1 MAATTVRRL
10 LAVGGFVALE
20 NAVEATGVGAIL
32 PSPLVGMFGL
42 FGVLLCLDKCG
53 YGSIANLMFQCSEP
67 GYRFLFKW
75 APVFFTPSLIK
86 LPLVEEPITG
96 AEFLRLVVLLFVG
109 ALLQMALV
117 ATVANF
123 LGSLAPASKVK
134 DEAEDAVQ
142 ELPGMTPKNVEPYP
156 RPGIPYKR
164 RWLPVYA
171 VIMLAALIFLKLGHQ
186 SRLVESAFIM
196 SATLLAFVV
205 GNCAGPT
212 FKTLMPPVFVGV
224 FGGWLAI
231 ALWAREDDVES
242 FHDVL
247 VRYSNPGGGGPVLS
261 RLLNPLVISLGL
273 VLFERR
279 HLLQRDSTVIV
290 GTAGI
295 AAVTGL
301 FGSVLLARVLAL
313 PRGLAHS
320 TTPRFCQAALA
331 LTVAGSLKASPPLAA
346 AIVVSSCSI
355 GVVISKPLMSWLKME
370 GSRERG
376 LSVGGVAHVLG
387 TVSLASWDKDA
398 ARSALLCFQCGRLRS
413 GGHVGEAGSKMAHR
427 YLCEECWSCFRKIR
441 RCQQLELD
449 RRVEKATYSDYSTAT
464 DELPSLE
471 DVPQDWDRRHPMWQR
486 SNETNPDW
494 QLLRPKNAVTKPE
507 SFALVD

>member
-1 MAATTVRRL
+1 MAAATVRRL

-20 NAVEATGVGAIL
+20 NAVEATGVGALL

-53 YGSIANLMFQCSEP
+53 YGSIASFMFQCSEP

-96 AEFLRLVVLLFVG
+96 AEFFRLVVLLFVG

-123 LGSLAPASKVK
+123 LGSLVPESKIK

-142 ELPGMTPKNVEPYP
+142 ALPGMTPKNAEPYP

-247 VRYSNPGGGGPVLS
+247 LRYSNPGGGGPVLS

-313 PRGLAHS
+313 PKGLAHS

-398 ARSALLCFQCGRLRS
+398 VPYAAVCSVLASGFTTALVVIPSVESALLSL
-413 GGHVGEAGSKMAHR
+413 
-427 YLCEECWSCFRKIR
+427 
-441 RCQQLELD
+441 
-449 RRVEKATYSDYSTAT
+449 
-464 DELPSLE
+464 LP
-471 DVPQDWDRRHPMWQR
+471 
-486 SNETNPDW
+486 
-494 QLLRPKNAVTKPE
+494 
-507 SFALVD
+507 